1 MLECF
6 CSTLA
11 ADSRAHGS
19 ASPAP
24 SDDQIL
30 AGVAADQARAHDRR
44 RRRGRGRGHRGGGR
58 RGRGAPAH
66 DPLQAEDDDD
76 VAPPPAPSPPP
87 RAGRAPPLHTHLEVL
102 QALDLE
108 AELRDRVYTF
118 QSAPRQLRGLLRN
131 AFRVGLEHIRDAP
144 TQAQA
149 STGWKLF
156 LLAPRMLLYRAPG
169 AGQVPPEELRRREK
183 VFLAGQWLDLLR
195 EAASAAQQPPRTQ
208 GRATTTQGDEEEED
222 LRRRAERAG
231 ALAHLGELS
240 AAAKALTALPLA
252 PTTRDTLN
260 ALRDPARRPPEP
272 QVPVEPRLRHSHA
285 APVELSP
292 AKLVANASRA
302 RKGAAPGPSGCTSE
316 HLRVLLDD
324 EECTQ
329 LLTAAASKLA
339 RAEVPEAIVP
349 AIRLGRMVAL
359 TKPSGGVR
367 ALVMGDAF
375 RRLVAR
381 TLAQQLHEEFQSA
394 CAPFQYALSTK
405 AGAEAL
411 VRAIRAS
418 TESDP
423 RTTVLSVDGVGAY
436 DHISR
441 QSMLSTLAD
450 RPALAGLL
458 PYAALFYGAP
468 STYVFYDAEGHAH
481 DVQQGEGGEQGDPLM
496 PSMFALGQHQAL
508 LETRARLHP
517 SNALYAFPDDIYVTG
532 PPEHTVGQFAIVREA
547 LARHANIQVHLGKTR
562 AWNSAGEEPPGL
574 LEVLPPQ
581 DPENPCWTG
590 NWALPAAEQGV
601 VVLGSP
607 VGSRD
612 FIAAKLAQ
620 RLQEQD
626 RLLSRIP
633 RVPELQSAWLLLLYC
648 AAPRSTYLLRTLP
661 PADTAVFAA
670 EHDAAIRRC
679 LATLLAGG
687 DGDMP
692 LPDLSYRRAQLPLS
706 MGGLGL
712 GSAERLR
719 HAAYWSSWADTV
731 RALRKHQPGVLAALL
746 RPLQD
751 ASANGTPPSTR
762 AAEQAA
768 RFLRS
773 EGFSAPTWARLLE
786 EDAAAPAPRT
796 TRSAPGARPG
806 WQCAASKA
814 LDKRALEMLFN
825 DIDPTSR
832 ALLLSQAGDAASCAF
847 TALPTSADT
856 RVPDSEYRVMLLRR
870 LRATPTRPKALSLR
884 WTLG

>member
-1 MLECF
+1 
-6 CSTLA
+6 
-11 ADSRAHGS
+11 
-19 ASPAP
+19 
-24 SDDQIL
+24 
-30 AGVAADQARAHDRR
+30 
-44 RRRGRGRGHRGGGR
+44 
-58 RGRGAPAH
+58 
-66 DPLQAEDDDD
+66 
-76 VAPPPAPSPPP
+76 
-87 RAGRAPPLHTHLEVL
+87 
-102 QALDLE
+102 
-108 AELRDRVYTF
+108 
-118 QSAPRQLRGLLRN
+118 
-131 AFRVGLEHIRDAP
+131 
-144 TQAQA
+144 
-149 STGWKLF
+149 
-156 LLAPRMLLYRAPG
+156 
-169 AGQVPPEELRRREK
+169 
-183 VFLAGQWLDLLR
+183 
-195 EAASAAQQPPRTQ
+195 
-208 GRATTTQGDEEEED
+208 
-222 LRRRAERAG
+222 
-231 ALAHLGELS
+231 
-240 AAAKALTALPLA
+240 
-252 PTTRDTLN
+252 
-260 ALRDPARRPPEP
+260 
-272 QVPVEPRLRHSHA
+272 
-285 APVELSP
+285 
-292 AKLVANASRA
+292 
-302 RKGAAPGPSGCTSE
+302 
-316 HLRVLLDD
+316 
-324 EECTQ
+324 
-329 LLTAAASKLA
+329 
-339 RAEVPEAIVP
+339 
-349 AIRLGRMVAL
+349 
-359 TKPSGGVR
+359 
-367 ALVMGDAF
+367 MGDAF

-441 QSMLSTLAD
+441 QNMLSALAD

-458 PYAALFYGAP
+458 PYAALFYGSP
-468 STYVFYDAEGHAH
+468 STCVFYNAEGHVH
-481 DVQQGEGGEQGDPLM
+481 DVQQSEGGEQGDPLM
-496 PSMFALGQHQAL
+496 PSLFALGQHQAL

-517 SNALYAFPDDIYVTG
+517 SNALYAFLDDIYVTG
-532 PPEHTVGQFAIVREA
+532 LPEHTVGQFAIVREA

-574 LEVLPPQ
+574 LEAPPPPQ

-590 NWALPAAEQGV
+590 NWALPATEQGV
-601 VVLGSP
+601 VVLGSR

-620 RLQEQD
+620 RLQKQD

-648 AAPRSTYLLRTLP
+648 AAPRSTYLLRTL
-661 PADTAVFAA
+661 ADTAVFAA

-746 RPLQD
+746 RALQD

-773 EGFSAPTWARLLE
+773 AGFSAPTAGGRCSGTSATHNTICSRCKTGLATRGIKSPRQARARDALQRHRPYVSS
-786 EDAAAPAPRT
+786 AAAVT
-796 TRSAPGARPG
+796 G
-806 WQCAASKA
+806 WRCSE
-814 LDKRALEMLFN
+814 LRLHGPPNE
-825 DIDPTSR
+825 R
-832 ALLLSQAGDAASCAF
+832 RH
-847 TALPTSADT
+847 TSAGLG
-856 RVPDSEYRVMLLRR
+856 VPSHAPPQTPP
-870 LRATPTRPKALSLR
+870 ATPTRPKALSLR